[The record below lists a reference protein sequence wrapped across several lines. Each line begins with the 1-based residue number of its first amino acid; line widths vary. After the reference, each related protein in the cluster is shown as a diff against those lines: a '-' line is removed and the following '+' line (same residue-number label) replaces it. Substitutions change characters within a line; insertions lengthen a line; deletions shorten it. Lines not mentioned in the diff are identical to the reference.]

1 MHAFNEAN
9 PMPAAWRSRLTEDST
24 TAAFEN
30 RFLLVTVASR
40 RVLQIR
46 GGSRPRVEI
55 ASHKPSVQA
64 VAEVLAGC
72 VLYTMSENSSSP

>member
-1 MHAFNEAN
+1 VSEEAVLE
-9 PMPAAWRSRLTEDST
+9 PGVVAGWLT

-46 GGSRPRVEI
+46 GGSRPRADV
-55 ASHKPSVQA
+55 ASHKPVVQA

-72 VLYTMSENSSSP
+72 VPYSMS